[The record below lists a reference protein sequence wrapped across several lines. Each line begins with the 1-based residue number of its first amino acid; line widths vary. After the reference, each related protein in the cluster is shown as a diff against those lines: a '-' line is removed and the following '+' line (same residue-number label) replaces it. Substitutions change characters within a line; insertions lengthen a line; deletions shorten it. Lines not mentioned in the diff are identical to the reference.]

1 MKCLSLFGVELNP
14 PGVGEL
20 GLLGLRSDVL
30 LINRGQGL
38 KQRDRHRGAV
48 TLLETAVSHQKLGQ
62 QQNRA
67 NGELIGPKLGGGA
80 VVQPDKRWRKACMN

>member
-1 MKCLSLFGVELNP
+1 MTVSVLLQALYLTVLIIQPTDAKKLIMKCLSLFGVELNP

-38 KQRDRHRGAV
+38 KQRDRHRGGGYSARDRSEPP
-48 TLLETAVSHQKLGQ
+48 ETGSAAKPG
-62 QQNRA
+62 
-67 NGELIGPKLGGGA
+67 
-80 VVQPDKRWRKACMN
+80 

>member
-1 MKCLSLFGVELNP
+1 MKCLSLFGVELDP
-14 PGVGEL
+14 PGVVEL

-48 TLLETAVSHQKLGQ
+48 TLLSEPPETGSAAKPG
-62 QQNRA
+62 
-67 NGELIGPKLGGGA
+67 
-80 VVQPDKRWRKACMN
+80 